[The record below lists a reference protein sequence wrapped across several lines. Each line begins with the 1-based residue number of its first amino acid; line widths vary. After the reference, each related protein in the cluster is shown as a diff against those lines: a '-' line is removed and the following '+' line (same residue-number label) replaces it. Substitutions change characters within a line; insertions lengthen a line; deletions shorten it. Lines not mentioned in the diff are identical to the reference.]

1 MATYSPNLAITLPA
15 DGEFSGTW
23 GQTTNTNLG
32 TLLEQAISGYET
44 QPMAAAADVTLSLS
58 NGAYSMCRNMYIEC
72 TGIMSQVNSLIVPNN
87 KKLYFIYN
95 NTTGGSGYAIT
106 VKTALGSSVSVPN
119 GAKMVLVCNGSGI
132 IEAIN
137 NVNFTNLSITGLTA
151 SGNVTAAAFIPT
163 GSTVPTNGVYLPSAN
178 YLGFASNTTARGG
191 INSSGAWIFNAP
203 SVGAHIVNILAG
215 SNGVT
220 FSTPAHS
227 FLIYSDNSTFFGIG
241 TTTTIPVRFLCNNVV
256 VGTVATTGGWS
267 IAVPTS
273 GVALT
278 VNGVAGTHST
288 QIADNN
294 NSKFDAGYL
303 GIPQN
308 AQTSAYVLTHQD
320 RGKHISITTGGVTLN
335 AVPFLVGL
343 SGTTANWSVGDSF
356 VIYNNSS
363 SNQTITAGTNVTTRL
378 AGTAT
383 TGTGAAGNRTLAQ
396 YGVAT
401 FLCVVGTA
409 NPTFVVSGA
418 GVS

>member
-1 MATYSPNLAITLPA
+1 MASYSPNLAITKPD

-23 GQTTNTNLG
+23 GQITNTNLG
-32 TLLEQAISGYET
+32 TLIEQAISGYET
-44 QPMAAAADVTLSLS
+44 QPMFAAADVTLNMS
-58 NGAYSMCRNMYIEC
+58 NGAYSMCRNMYIQC
-72 TGIMSQVNSLIVPNN
+72 TGIMSQVNSLIVPTNR
-87 KKLYFIYN
+87 KLYFIHN
-95 NTTGGSGYAIT
+95 ATTGGSGYAIT
-106 VKTALGSSVSVPN
+106 VKTPSGSSVSVPN
-119 GAKMVLVCNGSGI
+119 GAKMVLVCDGSGI
-132 IEAIN
+132 VEAIN

-163 GSTVPTNGVYLPSAN
+163 GSTVPTNGWYLPAAN
-178 YLGFASNTTARGG
+178 TVGVATNSLTRGNINATGAWTIAAPTASNH
-191 INSSGAWIFNAP
+191 
-203 SVGAHIVNILAG
+203 VVNLLAG
-215 SNGVT
+215 SNGIAFTTGSHTVN
-220 FSTPAHS
+220 
-227 FLIYSDNSTFFGIG
+227 LYSDGSTQYLFG
-241 TTTTIPVRFLCNNVV
+241 TSTSIPFKFLCNNVV
-256 VGTVATTGGWS
+256 VGTLATTGGWS